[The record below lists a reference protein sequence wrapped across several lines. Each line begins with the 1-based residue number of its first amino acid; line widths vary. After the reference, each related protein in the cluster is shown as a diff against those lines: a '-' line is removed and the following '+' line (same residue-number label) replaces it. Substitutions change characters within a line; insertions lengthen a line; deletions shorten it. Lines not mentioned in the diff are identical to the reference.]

1 MVDEGCQ
8 SPAEC
13 PGVLLAQ
20 IDLILGA
27 ADRESHCLIR
37 RATIKIV
44 F

>member
-8 SPAEC
+8 PPPER

-37 RATIKIV
+37 RTAIKIV